1 MQGGQNQKNARKS
14 IGTTYSQGA
23 TTLLSESPS
32 SMSVDLRWAPV
43 DAPSKSLSSIEWRVR
58 VRWPYGFRPI
68 VSVKSDSSSCTVV
81 GFDAASETVSVKLSH
96 PYNATLT
103 VSY

>member
-1 MQGGQNQKNARKS
+1 MQDGQNQKSARKIAVS
-14 IGTTYSQGA
+14 TEPHGMA
-23 TTLLSESPS
+23 PLSSTPS
-32 SMSVDLRWAPV
+32 SMSVDMRWVPV
-43 DAPSKSLSSIEWRVR
+43 AAPSESLSSIEWRVR
-58 VRWPYGFRPI
+58 VRWPDGFRPI